1 VKILDEVSRTLN
13 EYLLVPNLTTADCT
27 PDTVDLGAPLVRHRV
42 GEEPAVRVATPL
54 TSAIMGAVSSPRLA
68 IALAQCGGL
77 SFIHQNQSVEAQA
90 DMVAAVK
97 RHKAGF
103 RFSDIN
109 IKPSATLGEAAY
121 LLETAERDVA
131 VVTDDGSPHGL
142 FVGLISTADFHP
154 QRHHLDDSVESRMR
168 PAVTL
173 VTERHHL
180 DDSVESRMRPAVTLV
195 TAPPTVTLSE
205 ANTLIWDHRLDVLPV
220 VDADGLLQSI
230 VLRRDYELHKRFRN
244 ETIDDEKR
252 FRVGAGVNTRDY
264 RERIPALVDAGADLL
279 CIDSS
284 DGYSVWQADT
294 LRFVRDTYGDDVRIG
309 AGNVVDGRGFRYLA
323 DAGADFVKV
332 GIGGGSICITRDQK
346 GIGRGQASA
355 LIDVVAARDAYLA
368 ETGVYVPVC
377 CDGGLLTDSHMAVAF
392 AFGAD
397 FVMLGRYF
405 ARFDESPS
413 PLVRVGG
420 QFFKEYWGEGSN
432 RARNVTRYEH
442 GGSSSTLAFEEGVD
456 GYVPYAGSLYDNVA
470 TTITKL
476 KATMI
481 SCGSTTLPDF
491 HADAVLVP
499 VSQQSFLQN
508 SAEIRLRDRTSDTGR

>member
-13 EYLLVPNLTTADCT
+13 EFLLVPNLTTADCT
-27 PDTVDLGAPLVRHRV
+27 PDTVDLGTPLVRFRA
-42 GEEPAVRVATPL
+42 GETAAIRIATPL

-77 SFIHQNQSVEAQA
+77 SFVHQNQPVADQA
-90 DMVAAVK
+90 GMVAAVK

-109 IKPSATLGEAAY
+109 IKPSATLGEVTA
-121 LLETAERDVA
+121 LLESAERDVA
-131 VVTDDGSPHGL
+131 VVTDDGSGRGQ
-142 FVGLISTADFHP
+142 FVGLISTDDFHP
-154 QRHHLDDSVESRMR
+154 RRHDLNDLVESRMR
-168 PAVTL
+168 PA
-173 VTERHHL
+173 
-180 DDSVESRMRPAVTLV
+180 AGLV
-195 TAPPTVTLSE
+195 TAPPTISLSE
-205 ANTLIWDHRLDVLPV
+205 ANTLIWDHRLDVLPI
-220 VDADGLLQSI
+220 VDADGLLHSV

-244 ETIDDEKR
+244 ESIDADKR
-252 FRVGAGVNTRDY
+252 FRVGAGVNTHDY
-264 RERIPALVDAGADLL
+264 RERIPALVEAGADLL

-284 DGYSVWQADT
+284 DGFSVWQSDT
-294 LRFVRDTYGDDVRIG
+294 LRFVRETYGDSVRIG

-355 LIDVVAARDAYLA
+355 LIDVVAARDSFFT
-368 ETGVYVPVC
+368 ETGIYVPVC
-377 CDGGLLTDSHMAVAF
+377 CDGGLLTDSHMAIAF
-392 AFGAD
+392 ALGTD

-405 ARFDESPS
+405 ARFTESPS

-420 QFFKEYWGEGSN
+420 QFFKEYWGEGSA

-442 GGSSSTLAFEEGVD
+442 GGGSKLAFEEGVD
-456 GYVPYAGSLYDNVA
+456 GYVPYAGSLYDNVD
-470 TTITKL
+470 TTIAKL

-481 SCGSTTLPDF
+481 SCGSTTLPQF

-508 SAEIRLRDRTSDTGR
+508 TAEIQLRDRPSAP

>member
-13 EYLLVPNLTTADCT
+13 EFLLVPGLTTAACT

-42 GEEPAVRVATPL
+42 GEAAAIRVATPL

-77 SFIHQNQSVEAQA
+77 SFVHQNQPVAAQA
-90 DMVAAVK
+90 AMVEAVK

-109 IKPSATLGEAAY
+109 IKPSATLGEVAT
-121 LLETAERDVA
+121 LLESAERDVA
-131 VVTDDGSPHGL
+131 VVTDDGSPHGQ
-142 FVGLISTADFHP
+142 FVGLISTDDFHP
-154 QRHHLDDSVESRMR
+154 HRHDLNSPVSSRMR
-168 PAVTL
+168 PA
-173 VTERHHL
+173 
-180 DDSVESRMRPAVTLV
+180 AALV

-205 ANTLIWDHRLDVLPV
+205 ANTMIWDHRLDVLPV

-230 VLRRDYELHKRFRN
+230 VLRRDYELHKQFRN
-244 ETIDDEKR
+244 ESIDADKR
-252 FRVGAGVNTRDY
+252 FRVGAGVNTHDY
-264 RERIPALVDAGADLL
+264 RERIPALVEAGADLL

-294 LRFVRDTYGDDVRIG
+294 LAFVRETYGDTVRIG
-309 AGNVVDGRGFRYLA
+309 AGNVVDARAFRYLA

-332 GIGGGSICITRDQK
+332 GIGGGSICTTRDQK

-355 LIDVVAARDAYLA
+355 LIDVVSARDAYA
-368 ETGVYVPVC
+368 RETGVYVPLC
-377 CDGGLLTDSHMAVAF
+377 CDGGLLTDAHMAVAF
-392 AFGAD
+392 ALGAD

-405 ARFDESPS
+405 ARFDESPA

-432 RARNVTRYEH
+432 RARNVSRYEH
-442 GGSSSTLAFEEGVD
+442 GGGNRLTFEEGVD

-470 TTITKL
+470 LTIAKL

-481 SCGSTTLPDF
+481 SCGATDLPGF
-491 HADAVLVP
+491 HGDAVLVP

-508 SAEIRLRDRTSDTGR
+508 SAEIQLRDRPSAAGR

>member
-13 EYLLVPNLTTADCT
+13 EFLLVPDLTTADCV
-27 PDTVDLGAPLVRHRV
+27 PENVDLGVPLVRHRV
-42 GEEPAVRVATPL
+42 GEESPVRVATPL

-90 DMVAAVK
+90 EMVAAVK

-109 IKPSATLGEAAY
+109 IKPSATLGEVTA
-121 LLETAERDVA
+121 LLESAERDVA
-131 VVTDDGSPHGL
+131 VVTDDGSAHGQFL
-142 FVGLISTADFHP
+142 GLISTGDFHP
-154 QRHHLDDSVESRMR
+154 RRHDLNDSVESRMR
-168 PAVTL
+168 PAA
-173 VTERHHL
+173 
-180 DDSVESRMRPAVTLV
+180 DLV
-195 TAPPTVTLSE
+195 TAPPTISLSE
-205 ANTLIWDHRLDVLPV
+205 ANTLIWDHRLDVLPI
-220 VDADGLLQSI
+220 VDDAGLLRSI

-244 ETIDDEKR
+244 ESIDGEKR
-252 FRVGAGVNTRDY
+252 FRVGAGVNTHDY
-264 RERIPALVDAGADLL
+264 RERIPALVEAGADLL

-294 LRFVRDTYGDDVRIG
+294 LRFVRETYGDSVRIG
-309 AGNVVDGRGFRYLA
+309 AGNVVDGRAFRYLA

-355 LIDVVAARDAYLA
+355 LADVVAARDAYA
-368 ETGVYVPVC
+368 KETGIYVPIC

-405 ARFDESPS
+405 ARFDESPA

-420 QFFKEYWGEGSN
+420 QFFKDYWGEGSA
-432 RARNVTRYEH
+432 RARNVSRYEH
-442 GGSSSTLAFEEGVD
+442 GGGSKLAFEEGVD
-456 GYVPYAGSLYDNVA
+456 GYVPWAGSLYDNVD
-470 TTITKL
+470 TTIAKI
-476 KATMI
+476 KATLI
-481 SCGSTTLPDF
+481 SCGATTLPDF
-491 HADAVLVP
+491 HDRAVLVP
-499 VSQQSFLQN
+499 VSEQSFQQN
-508 SAEIRLRDRTSDTGR
+508 TAEIQLRDRSSAS

>member
-13 EYLLVPNLTTADCT
+13 EFLLVPGLTTAACT

-42 GEEPAVRVATPL
+42 GEPAAIRVATPL

-77 SFIHQNQSVEAQA
+77 SFVHQNQPVAAQA
-90 DMVAAVK
+90 AMVEAVK

-109 IKPSATLGEAAY
+109 IKPSATLGEVAL
-121 LLETAERDVA
+121 LLESAERDVA
-131 VVTDDGSPHGL
+131 VVTDDGSPHGE
-142 FVGLISTADFHP
+142 FVGLISTDDFHP
-154 QRHHLDDSVESRMR
+154 RRHDLAGSVASRMR
-168 PAVTL
+168 PA
-173 VTERHHL
+173 
-180 DDSVESRMRPAVTLV
+180 AGLV
-195 TAPPTVTLSE
+195 TASPSVTLSE

-244 ETIDDEKR
+244 ESIDADKR
-252 FRVGAGVNTRDY
+252 FRVGAGVNTHDY
-264 RERIPALVDAGADLL
+264 RERIPALVEAGADLL

-294 LRFVRDTYGDDVRIG
+294 LAFVRDTYGDDVRIG
-309 AGNVVDGRGFRYLA
+309 AGNVVDGRAFRYLA
-323 DAGADFVKV
+323 EAGADFVKV
-332 GIGGGSICITRDQK
+332 GIGGGSICTTRDQK

-355 LIDVVAARDAYLA
+355 LIDVVAARDAYA
-368 ETGVYVPVC
+368 RETGVYVPLC
-377 CDGGLLTDSHMAVAF
+377 CDGGLLTDAHMAVAF
-392 AFGAD
+392 AMGTD

-432 RARNVTRYEH
+432 RARNVSRYEH
-442 GGSSSTLAFEEGVD
+442 GGGSRLTFEEGVD

-470 TTITKL
+470 LTIAKL

-481 SCGSTTLPDF
+481 SCGATDLPGF
-491 HADAVLVP
+491 HRDAVLVP

-508 SAEIRLRDRTSDTGR
+508 SAEIQLRDRPSDAGR

>member
-1 VKILDEVSRTLN
+1 MKILDEVSRTLN
-13 EYLLVPNLTTADCT
+13 EFLLVPDLTTADCV
-27 PDTVDLGAPLVRHRV
+27 PENVDLSVPLVRHRV
-42 GEEPAVRVATPL
+42 GEESAVRMATPL

-90 DMVAAVK
+90 EMVAAVK

-109 IKPSATLGEAAY
+109 IKPSATLGEVTA
-121 LLETAERDVA
+121 LLESAERDVA
-131 VVTDDGSPHGL
+131 VVTDDGSAHGQFL
-142 FVGLISTADFHP
+142 GLISTGDFHP
-154 QRHHLDDSVESRMR
+154 RRHDLNDSVESRMR
-168 PAVTL
+168 PAA
-173 VTERHHL
+173 
-180 DDSVESRMRPAVTLV
+180 DLV
-195 TAPPTVTLSE
+195 TAPPTISLSE
-205 ANTLIWDHRLDVLPV
+205 ANTLIWDHRLDVLPI
-220 VDADGLLQSI
+220 VDDAGLLRSI

-244 ETIDDEKR
+244 ESIDGEKR
-252 FRVGAGVNTRDY
+252 FRVGAGVNTHDY
-264 RERIPALVDAGADLL
+264 RERIPALVEAGADLL

-294 LRFVRDTYGDDVRIG
+294 LRFVRETYGDSVRIG
-309 AGNVVDGRGFRYLA
+309 AGNVVDGRAFRYLA

-355 LIDVVAARDAYLA
+355 LADVVAARDAYA
-368 ETGVYVPVC
+368 KETGIYVPIC

-405 ARFDESPS
+405 ARFDESPA

-420 QFFKEYWGEGSN
+420 QFFKEYWGEGSA
-432 RARNVTRYEH
+432 RARNVSRYEH
-442 GGSSSTLAFEEGVD
+442 GGGSKLAFEEGVD
-456 GYVPYAGSLYDNVA
+456 GYVPWAGSLYDNVD
-470 TTITKL
+470 TTIAKI
-476 KATMI
+476 KATLI
-481 SCGSTTLPDF
+481 SCGATTLPDF
-491 HADAVLVP
+491 HDRAVLVP
-499 VSQQSFLQN
+499 VSEQSFQQN
-508 SAEIRLRDRTSDTGR
+508 TAEIQLRDRSSAS